1 MNSDSLLDSTAKLGL
16 LIGRVKKKMHKRMSD
31 LLKPYELTPE
41 QRAILLTLSAKGPMS
56 QAQIC
61 NHMSTEP
68 SNLSTT
74 LKRLLHKDY
83 ITRIDHPNDPRAY
96 LIEASQKANL
106 IIKELSNLSVFIDER
121 LTQGIDLQAL
131 NTTFTTLETIDKNL
145 ESISNDTFNC
155 PSLKS
160 F

>member
-1 MNSDSLLDSTAKLGL
+1 MSSDNLLGSTAKLGL

-41 QRAILLTLSAKGPMS
+41 QRAILLTLSANGPMT

-61 NHMSTEP
+61 NLTSTEA

-74 LKRLLHKDY
+74 LKRLLQKDY
-83 ITRIDHPNDPRAY
+83 ITRVDHPNDPRAY
-96 LIEASQKANL
+96 LIEASQKAHF
-106 IIKELSNLSVFIDER
+106 IIKELSNLSVFIDNR
-121 LTQGIDLQAL
+121 LTQGVDLQAL

-145 ESISNDTFNC
+145 ESIS
-155 PSLKS
+155 SEI
-160 F
+160 